1 MKLKA
6 QIMDAAAVGRC
17 MTRISYEIV
26 EREGDLDGLVLVG
39 IHTRG
44 VPMAG
49 CRRCVGRN
57 CRLT

>member
-26 EREGDLDGLVLVG
+26 ERFFHLELLDKL
-39 IHTRG
+39 R
-44 VPMAG
+44 
-49 CRRCVGRN
+49 
-57 CRLT
+57 